1 MTVMAPTSPEL
12 RPQEILRGA
21 TSLVIDSREA
31 MPGSVFV
38 ALRGQQT
45 DGHRFIAQAVERG
58 AKVVV
63 MERPVS
69 LPDGVRGVV
78 VSDSA
83 RALSALAGAFYGEPA
98 QTLAM
103 LGVTGTNGKTTT
115 THMIRAILCAAGT
128 PCAVIG
134 TLGASFSGEQ
144 WPLENTTPLANELH
158 ALLATLRDRGARAV
172 AMEVSS
178 HALALKRVA
187 GIPFRVGALTN
198 ITRDHLDFHETF
210 EAYAAAKRSLF
221 EMAAH
226 AVLNHDDPLGAK
238 WAVETLTPSTTY
250 SLHGDADI
258 VAEAIDLR
266 SDGSSFRVGGL
277 AFTLPLPGRFNIANA
292 LAALG
297 VARACDISD
306 EVAAQALRELE
317 QVPGRMELIAA
328 GGVSAVVD
336 YAHTPDALRNALRT
350 LRETTGRR
358 LIVVFGAGGDR
369 DRGKRPQM
377 GKIAGDFADGVVVTS
392 DNPRTEDP
400 AIIAAEITA
409 GLQPGKFAVILDRRA
424 AIFSAIAQAEAGDVV
439 LIAGKGHEPYQ
450 TIGTQTLPF
459 DDRAVVRDA
468 LRARGTPQ

>member
-1 MTVMAPTSPEL
+1 MVPTPSDVHPA
-12 RPQEILRGA
+12 EILRGA

-31 MPGSVFV
+31 VPGSVFV

-45 DGHRFIAQAVERG
+45 DGHRFISQAVERG

-63 MERPVS
+63 MERPVT
-69 LPDGVRGVV
+69 LPEGVRGVV

-83 RALSALAGAFYGEPA
+83 RALSKLAAAFYGEPA
-98 QTLAM
+98 QALAM
-103 LGVTGTNGKTTT
+103 IGVTGTNGKTTT
-115 THMIRAILCAAGT
+115 THMIAAILRAAGT

-134 TLGASFSGEQ
+134 TLGASFLEEH
-144 WPLENTTPLANELH
+144 WPLANTTPLANELH

-178 HALALKRVA
+178 HALALKRVE
-187 GIPFRVGALTN
+187 GIPFRAAALTN
-198 ITRDHLDFHETF
+198 VTRDHLDFHETF
-210 EAYAAAKRSLF
+210 EAYAAAKRTLF
-221 EMAAH
+221 EIAAY
-226 AVLNHDDPLGAK
+226 AVLNHDDACGAK

-250 SLHGDADI
+250 SLERDADI
-258 VAEAIDLR
+258 VAEAIELR
-266 SDGSSFRVGGL
+266 SDGSAFRVAGL
-277 AFTLPLPGRFNIANA
+277 QFALPLPGRFNVANA

-297 VARACDISD
+297 VARVCGISD
-306 EVAAQALRELE
+306 AVCAQALAELE

-350 LRETTGRR
+350 LRETTAGR

-377 GKIAGDFADGVVVTS
+377 GKIAGEFADAVVVTS

-400 AIIAAEITA
+400 AEIAAEITA
-409 GLQPGKFAVILDRRA
+409 GLQARSHEVILDRHD
-424 AIFSAIAQAEAGDVV
+424 AIFSAIANAQPGDVV
-439 LIAGKGHEPYQ
+439 LVAGKGHEPYQ
-450 TIGTQTLPF
+450 TVGTQTLPF